1 MDYRG
6 ATHCFHPRVQ
16 PNLNLYTEAM
26 CLMQRA
32 PSGIN
37 SETNVQRNGYMGS
50 HVKPSMNI
58 NVAAMV
64 RLLSN

>member
-1 MDYRG
+1 MQ
-6 ATHCFHPRVQ
+6 TQFVHPRVE
-16 PNLNLYTEAM
+16 PNLKLYIESK

-50 HVKPSMNI
+50 HVGPSVNNNACCHAEMI
-58 NVAAMV
+58 K
-64 RLLSN
+64 